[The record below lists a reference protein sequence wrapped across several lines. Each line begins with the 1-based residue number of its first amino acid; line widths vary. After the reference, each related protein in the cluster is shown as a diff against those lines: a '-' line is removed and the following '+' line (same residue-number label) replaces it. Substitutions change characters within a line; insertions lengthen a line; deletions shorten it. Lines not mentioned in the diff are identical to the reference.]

1 MTLKIIRFKGS
12 LRRLAAGTALTILFL
27 LPNAVSAASHDVVE
41 ASAGDTAWMLVATAL
56 VLLMTIPGLLLFYGG
71 MVRRKNA
78 LTMMI
83 QGFAVTCVAT
93 IVWMVIGYSLAFT
106 DGNTIIGGLGQVFLR
121 DLTPESLI
129 GTIPESVFISFQM
142 TFAIITP
149 VLMVGAFVSRM
160 KFSALLIF
168 VTAWLI
174 VVYAPIAH
182 WVWGGGFLGQWG
194 VLDFAGG
201 TVVHINAGVAG
212 LVAVFVIGPR
222 IGHGKEY
229 HAPHSLVLSFVGAG
243 LLWVGWIGFNAGSA
257 LAADSAAG
265 MALLVTQ
272 LAAATGALTWAFIEW
287 YVKGKP
293 SGLGLISGAIG
304 GLVAITPASGYV
316 GPLGALVI
324 GVAAGGGCY
333 WGAVTLKGW
342 LGYDDSLDA
351 FGIHGVGGVVGALLT
366 GVFAQEAI
374 GGTAGVIEGNI
385 EQIGLQAVGVA
396 VTIAYCGAV
405 TFVLLKLIGW
415 TVGLRVTEDVELQGL
430 DIRVHGE
437 RGYDT

>member
-1 MTLKIIRFKGS
+1 MTFKLIHSFGP
-12 LRRLAAGTALTILFL
+12 LRRLAAGGPLTILFL
-27 LPNAVSAASHDVVE
+27 IPNTVSAASHHVVE

-56 VLLMTIPGLLLFYGG
+56 VLLMAIPGLLLFYGG

-106 DGNTIIGGLGQVFLR
+106 EGNTIIGGFGQVFLR
-121 DLTPESLI
+121 DLTPESLS

-168 VTAWLI
+168 VTMWSI

-212 LVAVFVIGPR
+212 LVAVLVIGPR
-222 IGHGKEY
+222 IGHGKEF

-243 LLWVGWIGFNAGSA
+243 LLWVGWFGFNAGSA
-257 LAADSAAG
+257 LAADGAAG

-287 YVKGKP
+287 FVKGKP

-374 GGTAGVIEGNI
+374 GGTSGLIEGNI

-396 VTIAYCGAV
+396 VTIAYCAAV

-415 TVGLRVTEDVELQGL
+415 TVGLRVTEDVEVQGL

-437 RGYDT
+437 RAYDI